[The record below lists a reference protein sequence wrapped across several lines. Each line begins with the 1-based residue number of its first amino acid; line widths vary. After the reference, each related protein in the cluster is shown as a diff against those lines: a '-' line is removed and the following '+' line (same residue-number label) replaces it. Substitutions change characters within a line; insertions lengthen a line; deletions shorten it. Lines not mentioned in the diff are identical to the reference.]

1 MAMTA
6 LAKSALALDANAL
19 AQIESL
25 FRDFNHPNAPG
36 ASVMVIHNGKPV
48 FAKGFGLADLEKKTP
63 CTTNTNFRLASV
75 TKQFTA
81 MAVLMLV
88 ERGKLS
94 LEDRLTDFF
103 PEFPGY
109 GRQITVRHLLTH
121 TSGLLDYEDLI
132 PPGTTIPVLDQDVLR
147 VLLENTGDVPRAG
160 VHRVA
165 WTENAAENEARL
177 NRELQQRASRPP
189 ENPRPTTYFP
199 PGTQFRYSNSG
210 FALLA
215 LIVEVRS
222 GETFAHFLKENIFE
236 PLKMAN
242 TLAYEQGLA
251 TVPNRAFGHTPK
263 SSPLSPADGQRASE
277 RGSNFERTDQSL
289 TSSVLGDG
297 GVYSSVVDLAKWDAA
312 LYGRKLVSEPMLR
325 VAFSPAP
332 GTERAGLRGSDAE
345 SNAAPGNI
353 PPTIA
358 VVSAAAG
365 TAALRAGY
373 GFGWFIGEY
382 RGLKEIFHGG
392 DTIGFRTR
400 IARFPE
406 KKFTVIILANRA
418 DAKLDELPH
427 QIADLVLF
435 GGQPGPNRPQRLS
448 DTSQTRRRP

>member
-1 MAMTA
+1 MTSAKTFFATLIMAA
-6 LAKSALALDANAL
+6 LAKSAPALDAPRV
-19 AQIESL
+19 AQIEHL
-25 FRDFNHPNAPG
+25 FRDFSHPNAPG
-36 ASVMVIHNGKPV
+36 ASVMVIQNGKPI

-81 MAVLMLV
+81 MAVLILV

-94 LEDRLTDFF
+94 LDERLTNFF
-103 PEFPGY
+103 PEFPAY
-109 GRQITVRHLLTH
+109 GNQVTVRHLLTH

-132 PPGTTIPVLDQDVLR
+132 PAGTTIPVLDQDVLR
-147 VLLENTGDVPRAG
+147 VLIGNTSDSPQAG

-165 WTENAAENEARL
+165 WTENAAENEERL
-177 NRELQQRASRPP
+177 KRDSRRPGTEKRA
-189 ENPRPTTYFP
+189 TYFP
-199 PGTQFRYSNSG
+199 PGSQFRYNNTG

-222 GETFAHFLKENIFE
+222 GETFARFLKENIFE
-236 PLKMAN
+236 PLKMTN
-242 TLAYEQGLA
+242 TLAYEQGLSL
-251 TVPNRAFGHTPK
+251 VPNRAFGHSPK
-263 SSPLSPADGQRASE
+263 NDPLSPSDGEKGKAG
-277 RGSNFERTDQSL
+277 GSAFERTDQSL

-297 GVYSSVVDLAKWDAA
+297 GIYSSVVDLAKWDAA

-325 VAFSPAP
+325 VAFSSATATDKP
-332 GTERAGLRGSDAE
+332 GR
-345 SNAAPGNI
+345 
-353 PPTIA
+353 
-358 VVSAAAG
+358 
-365 TAALRAGY
+365 GY

-382 RGLKEIFHGG
+382 RGLKEIFHSG

-427 QIADLVLF
+427 KMADLVLF
-435 GGQPGPNRPQRLS
+435 AGK
-448 DTSQTRRRP
+448 

>member
-1 MAMTA
+1 MTTLA
-6 LAKSALALDANAL
+6 LTALALDAKTST
-19 AQIESL
+19 QIESL
-25 FRDFNHPNAPG
+25 FRDFSHPNAPG
-36 ASVMVIHNGKPV
+36 ASVMVIHNGKPI
-48 FAKGFGLADLEKKTP
+48 FAKGFGLADLDKKTP

-81 MAVLMLV
+81 MAALMLV

-94 LEDRLTDFF
+94 LDDRLTDVF
-103 PEFPGY
+103 PEFPAY
-109 GRQITVRHLLTH
+109 GKQITVHHLLTH

-147 VLLENTGDVPRAG
+147 VLMLNTSDSPQAG

-165 WTENAAENEARL
+165 WTENPAENEARL
-177 NRELQQRASRPP
+177 KRELQQRGGRPAETP
-189 ENPRPTTYFP
+189 KQTTYFP
-199 PGTQFRYSNSG
+199 PGSQFRYSNSG

-251 TVPNRAFGHTPK
+251 VVPNRAFGHTPK
-263 SSPLSPADGQRASE
+263 SSSLSPSDGERVRERAS
-277 RGSNFERTDQSL
+277 SFERTDQSL

-297 GVYSSVVDLAKWDAA
+297 GIYSSVVDLAKWDAA
-312 LYGRKLVSEPMLR
+312 LYGKKLVSESTLR
-325 VAFSPAP
+325 VALSPATVTDKP
-332 GTERAGLRGSDAE
+332 ERS
-345 SNAAPGNI
+345 
-353 PPTIA
+353 
-358 VVSAAAG
+358 
-365 TAALRAGY
+365 Y

-382 RGLKEIFHGG
+382 RGLKEIFHSG
-392 DTIGFRTR
+392 DTIGFRTC
-400 IARFPE
+400 IARFPG

-427 QIADLVLF
+427 KIADLVLF
-435 GGQPGPNRPQRLS
+435 AVAE
-448 DTSQTRRRP
+448 